1 MTACTVS
8 MARLDQLTNHF
19 MAELYDW
26 CRFEPK
32 SLDEFLIEY
41 QDEMDDYSRQL
52 GFLILNLY
60 PKYGGE
66 NDPE

>member
-8 MARLDQLTNHF
+8 MVRLDQLANHF
-19 MAELYDW
+19 MAELHDW
-26 CRFEPK
+26 CGFESK